1 MDIGTSSVRAAL
13 YDLRADVL
21 PGSMVKNDWTLT
33 TTTDGGS
40 EIDGEVALKQVV
52 ATVDEVVRQRL
63 SKKDEIGYVAS
74 CSFWHS
80 LMGVGQDGKPTTKV
94 FSWAD
99 TRSRAYTRS
108 LRKRF
113 DENEMHDRTGARFHS
128 SFWPAKLL
136 WLRTDHEH
144 QFAQTSIWISF
155 SDFLAL
161 RFFGIAATSI
171 SMASGTG
178 MLDIRSGQWDPQLS
192 RFLGLK
198 RGQLPLVSTGGYTFS
213 LGTKFAKRWPRLKK
227 AQWFPAIG
235 DGAANNIGAGCVTRS
250 KAAIM
255 IGTSGA
261 MRVAYRGA
269 APDEIPS
276 GLWCYRI
283 DRDRVIVGGA
293 LSDGGGLHARLTQVL
308 KLEMPDQ
315 AIAEEISR
323 RGADAHKLNVMPF
336 FAGERSTGYNES
348 AGGAVIGLNATHD
361 GVDILQAAMESIAFR
376 FAEILDQIKTVTSIK
391 EIIVSGGAIDASPVW
406 AQMLADVLGRDLTVS
421 KESEAS
427 MRGAVLLALESLGR
441 IDGIQNVSPPT
452 ARIRFHPKCH
462 KVYRAARKRHQQHY
476 DLLIK
481 R

>member
-1 MDIGTSSVRAAL
+1 MRAAL
-13 YDLRADVL
+13 YDQKANVL
-21 PGSMVKNDWTLT
+21 PDSMVKNDWAFT
-33 TTTDGGS
+33 TAADGGS
-40 EIDGEVALKQVV
+40 EMDGEDAFKQVV
-52 ATVDEVVRQRL
+52 ATIDEVVRRRL
-63 SKKDEIGYVAS
+63 SKNDEIECVAS

-80 LMGVGQDGKPTTKV
+80 LIGVGTDGKPTTKV

-99 TRSRAYTRS
+99 TRSGAQTQT

-113 DENEMHDRTGARFHS
+113 DEKEIHNRTGARFHS

-136 WLRTDHEH
+136 WLRSDQPQ
-144 QFAQTSIWISF
+144 QFERTSIWLSF

-178 MLDIRSGQWDPQLS
+178 MLDIRTCQWDTQLS
-192 RFLGLK
+192 RFLGLNA
-198 RGQLPLVSTGGYTFS
+198 GQLPLVSTGGYTFS
-213 LGTKFAKRWPRLKK
+213 LGTKFAKRWPRLKN

-235 DGAANNIGAGCVTRS
+235 DGAANNIGAGCVKRS

-261 MRVAYRGA
+261 VRVAYRGA
-269 APDEIPS
+269 QPEEIPS

-293 LSDGGGLHARLTQVL
+293 LSDGGGLYARLKQIL
-308 KLEMPDQ
+308 QLEMPDQ
-315 AIAEEISR
+315 AIADEISR
-323 RGADAHKLNVMPF
+323 RGAGAHKLTVMPF
-336 FAGERSTGYNES
+336 FAGERSTGYHEAAVGS
-348 AGGAVIGLNATHD
+348 VIGLSNAHD
-361 GVDILQAAMESIAFR
+361 AIDILQAAMESIAFS
-376 FAEILDQIKTVTSIK
+376 FAEILDQIKAFTSLR
-391 EIIVSGGAIDASPVW
+391 EIVVSGGAIEASPVW
-406 AQMLADVLGRDLTVS
+406 AQMLADVLGRDLVVFNET
-421 KESEAS
+421 EAS

-441 IDGIQNVSPPT
+441 IEGIQKVST
-452 ARIRFHPKCH
+452 ATAQIKFHPKCH
-462 KVYRAARKRHQQHY
+462 KIYKAARKRHQQHY